1 MLSKPYLMVPGPTPV
16 PDQVLAA
23 MHRPMINHRGPQFAA
38 LFQEVNDG
46 LRKVFQTKHDVLMF
60 PSSGTGVMEAAI
72 VNLFSPGDK
81 VLAVSVGAFG
91 DRFAEVAARF
101 GLNVEKMDF
110 PWGLAADPAQVAA
123 RLAGDTAG
131 EIKAVL
137 VTHNET
143 STGVVNDIAA
153 ISAARGQHP
162 ALLVVDAVSSLGA
175 IRLEMDA
182 WRLDAVITSSQKAL
196 MLPPGLG
203 FLALNERA
211 WQYAEQAQL
220 PRYYWDA
227 RQVRKSLAKGQNPYT
242 PPVALLF
249 GLAES
254 LRLMEEEGLDNIW
267 ARHVRLR
274 DAMRQGLKA
283 LGCGL
288 LAPDAVASPAVTAVL
303 PPAGLEAKTV
313 QKYMR
318 EHWGITVA
326 GGQKKLENKIF
337 RIGHLGYAAAMDI
350 IVALAGLEM
359 TLAALGAPVAP
370 GAGVAAAEEI
380 LREA

>member
-318 EHWGITVA
+318 EHRGITVA

>member
-1 MLSKPYLMVPGPTPV
+1 MLNKPYLMVPGPTPV

-38 LFQEVNDG
+38 LFQEVNAG
-46 LRKVFQTKHDVLMF
+46 LKKVFRTDHDVLMF
-60 PSSGTGVMEAAI
+60 PSSGTGVMEAAV

-81 VLAVSVGAFG
+81 VLAVSIGSFG
-91 DRFAEVAARF
+91 DRFAEIATRF
-101 GLNVEKMDF
+101 GLDVEKMEF
-110 PWGLAADPAQVAA
+110 PWGQAADPAQVAA
-123 RLAGDTAG
+123 RLAQDTAG

-153 ISAARGQHP
+153 ISAARGRHP

-175 IRLEMDA
+175 VRLEMDA
-182 WRLDAVITSSQKAL
+182 WRLDVVLTSSQKAL

-203 FLALNERA
+203 FLALNDRA
-211 WQYAEQAQL
+211 WQYAEQARL

-227 RQVRKSLAKGQNPYT
+227 RQVKKSLDKGQNPYT

-254 LRLMEEEGLDNIW
+254 LRLIQQEGLENIW

-274 DAMRQGLKA
+274 DAMRQGLRA
-283 LGCGL
+283 LGCTL

-303 PPAGLEAKTV
+303 PPAGLAAKAV
-313 QKYMR
+313 QQHLR

-337 RIGHLGYAAAMDI
+337 RIGHLGYAAAMDVV
-350 IVALAGLEM
+350 VALAGLEM
-359 TLAALGAPVAP
+359 TLPALGAPVIW
-370 GAGVAAAEEI
+370 GAGVAAAEKT
-380 LREA
+380 LQEA